1 MKEINSIIVSLEFT
15 AGSTLEVGELILN
28 ERKIYFKYSPV
39 FLNSGLNISPIKLKL
54 TNEIQV
60 CSEQHLEGLFG
71 VFDDSLPDGWG
82 KLLTDRSLIAQGI
95 SLNSISSLHRLAFIG
110 SNGRGALTYR
120 PSISTKNEK
129 QQIID
134 LDILA
139 DSSLRVLEG
148 EPEKKLDEI
157 RMMGGSS
164 GGARPKIQV
173 LYNQSTNHILP
184 DSFPPKNGYES
195 WIIKFPNNTDFK
207 DAAQIEFAYY
217 LMAQDAGIEIF
228 ESKLFTTHKGKHYF
242 GTKRFD
248 RNGKKR
254 LHMISA
260 AGLTHDNYRM
270 GNLDYGHLMEAAFH
284 LERDIRAVEKVFRI
298 AVFNVLTHNRDDHSK
313 NFAFL
318 MDEKGKWEFAP
329 AYDLTFSN
337 SSHGWHSTTVAG
349 ESQSPNRN
357 HLLKLAASFDL
368 RHAEEIIDHVEAV
381 VMDWGKYAVEAG
393 VSKQSMKY
401 ISVELEKT
409 RK

>member
-15 AGSTLEVGELILN
+15 AGSFLEVGELILN
-28 ERKIYFKYSPV
+28 ERKVYFKYSPV
-39 FLNSGLNISPIKLKL
+39 FLSSGLDISPFKLKL

-60 CSEQHLEGLFG
+60 CSEQHLGGLFG

-95 SLNSISSLHRLAFIG
+95 ALHSISSLHRLAIVG
-110 SNGRGALTYR
+110 SSGRGALTYK
-120 PSISTKNEK
+120 PVISSKNERQK
-129 QQIID
+129 IID
-134 LDILA
+134 LDVLA
-139 DSSLRVLEG
+139 NSSLRVLEG

-173 LYNQSTNHILP
+173 LYNQNSNHILP

-195 WIIKFPNNTDFK
+195 WIIKFPNSTDFK
-207 DAAQIEFAYY
+207 DVAQIEYAYY
-217 LMAQDAGIEIF
+217 LMAQDAGIEIS
-228 ESKLFTTHKGKHYF
+228 ESKLFTTRKGNHYF

-248 RNGKKR
+248 RYKKEK

-270 GNLDYGHLMEAAFH
+270 GNLDYGHIMKAAFH
-284 LERDIRAVEKVFRI
+284 LEKDIRAAEKVFRM

-318 MDEKGKWEFAP
+318 MNEQGKWQFAP

-337 SSHGWHSTTVAG
+337 SSHGWHSTMVAG
-349 ESQSPNRN
+349 ESQSPKRN
-357 HLLKLAASFDL
+357 DLLKLASTFDL
-368 RHAEEIIDHVEAV
+368 RKAEEIIDHIEAV
-381 VMDWGKYAVEAG
+381 VMDWEKYALEAG
-393 VSKQSMKY
+393 VSKQNIKY
-401 ISVELEKT
+401 ISGELQK
-409 RK
+409 RRR